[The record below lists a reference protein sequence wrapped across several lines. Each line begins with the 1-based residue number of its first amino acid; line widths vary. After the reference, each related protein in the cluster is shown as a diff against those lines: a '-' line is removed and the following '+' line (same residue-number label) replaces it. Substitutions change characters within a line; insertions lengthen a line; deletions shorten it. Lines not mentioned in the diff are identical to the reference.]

1 MVNVEERSP
10 LHYMIKWAVTQYK
23 FESPYNQLWYK
34 VVRWKYM
41 YYPTRV
47 HEELIGP
54 GQEHAFRAK
63 AYPEE
68 LLRAFSLV
76 IKSCKDIWQQT
87 LRGQRQLWDAK
98 LEEKTD
104 LKYDY
109 GFMWQTGPG
118 VMPI

>member
-1 MVNVEERSP
+1 M
-10 LHYMIKWAVTQYK
+10 
-23 FESPYNQLWYK
+23 
-34 VVRWKYM
+34 
-41 YYPTRV
+41 
-47 HEELIGP
+47 
-54 GQEHAFRAK
+54 
-63 AYPEE
+63 
-68 LLRAFSLV
+68 

-98 LEEKTD
+98 LEEKSD